1 MSAVVFKHF
10 APSKISL
17 FLRRG
22 LSLTPPIYLN
32 DAFEFAAPVDPT
44 PEKEVH
50 AWFDRFVRDEY
61 DKASVWTRLLPLEQF
76 REQLEHFRA
85 GYVEA
90 FRCSDFLKVSS
101 HFIWETLRTFWGVTC
116 FTEVPD
122 NRLMWAHYSDSL
134 KGFVA
139 EFATDGEDVLHDI
152 AVRWSKFGPLLKVT
166 YQAPPPRLA
175 WRCSNTMKCCCTKH
189 SDWSY
194 EREWRVVLPMSVGKL
209 RDDTTHRYIQ
219 FPPESLRRVIC
230 GNQMSS
236 EDRQKLRTMLSESCF
251 AHVSWQIAFPNLET
265 HEIQINSLTN

>member
-22 LSLTPPIYLN
+22 LSLTPPIHLN
-32 DAFEFAAPVDPT
+32 DAFEFAAPVAPT
-44 PEKEVH
+44 PVKEVH

-85 GYVEA
+85 EYVEA
-90 FRCSDFLKVSS
+90 FRCSDYLKDSS
-101 HFIWETLRTFWGVTC
+101 RFIWEALRTFWGVTC

-122 NRLMWAHYSDSL
+122 NRRMWAHYSDSL

-139 EFATDGEDVLHDI
+139 EFATDGEEVLHDI

-189 SDWSY
+189 SDWSS